1 MKMKKY
7 YNFLS
12 KRLMSIYVIY
22 ITLFTLVA
30 YSMCLIYVRNDF
42 RRTEKQY
49 LFKLSNDIENHLSYV
64 MDITATLNNN
74 QTVLNFSTGGKDID
88 YAELTNVWSIM
99 NQINIVNNYGSEF
112 AVINAES
119 GTAVTAEGSMSV
131 KFLENKLGIK
141 DSRLQKI
148 LRDSSLIEKNTIE
161 ILTSY
166 SETHKKNYLITFISS
181 KTTKDKPTTF
191 VFMYNL
197 DTLFKNV
204 PNNHLPQ
211 IINIKID
218 KSNVCITY
226 HSKGSPTITYSE
238 TEKGLSYKVV
248 SEHMRSTNFWGN
260 ISSNVYVST
269 LSYYLYINNFFMFLL
284 LFIVAMALIGHLYIK
299 SNTNRIYNPIRKML
313 RTLPNEANE
322 SDDEFETMGQYFSA
336 LVSQKNA
343 MSEIISENKIQLR
356 DRFITQLMTS
366 SLSKETIK
374 SELVSYGLED
384 ISFPGVTCVISY
396 KNFDELKNILTMEG
410 LGEVRD
416 AVKECFSKQFA
427 DAKFF
432 KMLDL
437 DQQTFAVII
446 CNKDI
451 NSLENS
457 IKKCVLSIE
466 LMLDINMIVFMG
478 CKAESWYDIPTSYS
492 EAISLKNRSR
502 IITDQSIVVS
512 AKNSSVNSTIVYS
525 TEQETELMN
534 YVLAQNTNMV
544 SICLEKIIDA
554 NIKDNF
560 LPHEYFSHFVT
571 MLYSTIIKL
580 LTKINKT
587 EKEVFAPMS
596 VYLELMKCED
606 SATLKITSMNLFSVI
621 ISNVINEEK
630 STTIDSTE
638 HIISYID
645 KNYSKDISLFT
656 LAEYLNMSQS
666 YASKTFKQVTGENF
680 KDYLTNVRLTKAV
693 EIMESDPFTKLS
705 EVAKRVGY
713 SSETFTRAFT
723 KKYNMTPSAYMQK
736 KRL

>member
-64 MDITATLNNN
+64 MDINATLNNN

-88 YAELTNVWSIM
+88 YAELTDVVDVIR
-99 NQINIVNNYGSEF
+99 QTNIVNNFGSEF
-112 AVINAES
+112 VVINSES

-141 DSRLQKI
+141 DSRLQEI
-148 LRDSSLIEKNTIE
+148 LRDSSLIERNTIE
-161 ILTSY
+161 VLTSY
-166 SETHKKNYLITFISS
+166 SETYKKNYLITLISS

-191 VFMYNL
+191 VAMYNL
-197 DTLFKNV
+197 DTLFKNA

-218 KSNVCITY
+218 KSNVCIAY
-226 HSKGSPTITYSE
+226 HSKGSPTITYNE
-238 TEKGLSYKVV
+238 TEKGLSYKIV
-248 SEHMRSTNFWGN
+248 SEHMRSTNFRGN
-260 ISSNVYVST
+260 ISSNVYVSA

-313 RTLPNEANE
+313 RALPKEANE

-374 SELVSYGLED
+374 SELVSYDLED
-384 ISFPGVTCVISY
+384 ISFPGITCVVSY

-427 DAKFF
+427 DANFF

-606 SATLKITSMNLFSVI
+606 SATLKITYRFMEVI
-621 ISNVINEEK
+621 
-630 STTIDSTE
+630 
-638 HIISYID
+638 
-645 KNYSKDISLFT
+645 F
-656 LAEYLNMSQS
+656 
-666 YASKTFKQVTGENF
+666 
-680 KDYLTNVRLTKAV
+680 
-693 EIMESDPFTKLS
+693 P
-705 EVAKRVGY
+705 
-713 SSETFTRAFT
+713 
-723 KKYNMTPSAYMQK
+723 PP
-736 KRL
+736 